1 MTLQH
6 FRKLD
11 ETRQFHRLMTQGVC
25 VGERVTK
32 ETQVLLFQLERFYV
46 EVSFNKFTDEPVSAR
61 SFENTDELAP
71 YLQSIDLSEVF

>member
-11 ETRQFHRLMTQGVC
+11 ETKQFHRLLSEGVC
-25 VGERVTK
+25 VGERVTEK
-32 ETQVLLFQLERFYV
+32 AQVLLFQINRFYV
-46 EVSFNKFTDEPVSAR
+46 EISFDKFTDEPMSAR

-71 YLQSIDLSEVF
+71 YLQDIDLSDIF